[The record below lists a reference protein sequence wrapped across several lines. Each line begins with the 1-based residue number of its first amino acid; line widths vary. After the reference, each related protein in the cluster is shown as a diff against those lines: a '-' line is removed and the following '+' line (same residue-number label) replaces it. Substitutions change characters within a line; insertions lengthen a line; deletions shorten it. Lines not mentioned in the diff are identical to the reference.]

1 MHISPRKLGIAAVCF
16 FALMLGLPVMAQN
29 CIFKGKVTDEK
40 GEPIKGATVIIQ
52 SVDTRSRTFNA
63 KTDKKGT
70 FFYMGLPGGLY
81 HVAARA
87 EGYSPRYQPNI
98 KASIQEE
105 AQINIQLPKGPD
117 QKLPFELTPEEL
129 KQQEANIEKARKRQ
143 ESSAEVQALF
153 DEGIKLA
160 EQGKHADA
168 IEKFKLALG
177 KDPEQ
182 TNIMGNMAESYRK
195 LDKFNE
201 ALDIYQKAI
210 AIKADDPGLYTNMGV
225 VLNKLGKTTESQEAF
240 KKAASL
246 NPGGSAESYYNL
258 GVTMFNSGKTTEAIE
273 PFKQAIAADPKYAD
287 AYFQLGMC
295 LSNQPDTMEEAIRN
309 FKKYIEM
316 GKDPGQVETAKAV
329 ISALEQSLKKK

>member
-1 MHISPRKLGIAAVCF
+1 MHISSQKLGIAAVCF
-16 FALMLGLPVMAQN
+16 IALILALPAMAQN
-29 CIFKGKVTDEK
+29 CTFRGKVTDVN

-52 SVDTRSRTFNA
+52 SVDTKSRTFTL

-70 FFYMGLPGGLY
+70 FVYVGLPGGLY
-81 HVAARA
+81 HVGARA
-87 EGYSPRYQPNI
+87 EGYSPRYQPNT
-98 KASIQEE
+98 KASMAED

-117 QKLPFELTPEEL
+117 QKMPFELTPEEL
-129 KQQEANIEKARKRQ
+129 KRQEAEMEKAKKRQ
-143 ESSAEVQALF
+143 ESSVEVQALF
-153 DEGIKLA
+153 DEGTKLA
-160 EQGKHADA
+160 EEGKHAEA
-168 IEKFKLALG
+168 IEKFKLALA

-201 ALDIYQKAI
+201 ALEIYQKAI
-210 AIKADDPGLYTNMGV
+210 AIKPNDPVLYTNMGV

-273 PFKQAIAADPKYAD
+273 PFKQAIAADPNYAD

-295 LSNQPDTMEEAIRN
+295 QSNQPDTMEEAIRN
-309 FKKYIEM
+309 LKKYTEI
-316 GKDPGQVETAKAV
+316 GKNPGQVETAKAI
-329 ISALEQSLKKK
+329 ISALEQSMKKK